1 MKPKSPQQKGY
12 TLVEILIVLTMLV
25 FVAGFIVIGFRNYA
39 SYQQFN
45 QAAGDVDFTL
55 KQTRLNA
62 RSALVDQPHG
72 VHFSTDSV
80 TQFYGDTYDVADPT
94 NQVIQYELVTID
106 PTLTGGVD
114 TIVFSKLTGLPS
126 ATGTVVISGTRF
138 SASTTINISDT
149 GVIQ

>member
-1 MKPKSPQQKGY
+1 MRLPSSQQKGF
-12 TLVEILIVLTMLV
+12 TLIEILIVITIVVMISGLLMV
-25 FVAGFIVIGFRNYA
+25 GFQNFA

-45 QAAGDVDFTL
+45 QAAGDVEFTL

-72 VHFSTDSV
+72 VHFSTNSI
-80 TQFYGDTYDVADPT
+80 TQFYGGTYVPGDPN

-106 PTLTGGVD
+106 PYLTSGVD
-114 TIVFSKLTGLPS
+114 TIVFSKLTGIPS

-138 SASTTINISDT
+138 SASTTIKITDA